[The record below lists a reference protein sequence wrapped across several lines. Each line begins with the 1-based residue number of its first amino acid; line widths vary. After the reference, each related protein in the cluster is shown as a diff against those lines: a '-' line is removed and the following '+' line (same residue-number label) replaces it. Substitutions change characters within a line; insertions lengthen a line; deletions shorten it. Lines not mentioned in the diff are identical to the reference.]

1 MALTLICIGSG
12 TLVALLDHCA
22 GELMM
27 RKMPLAA
34 WFFLLLSFG
43 SCAQPLP
50 GPPHM
55 HAYSG
60 RHLDAGNSGIAD
72 VAETPDEHIQERR
85 DEVGY
90 HQ

>member
-1 MALTLICIGSG
+1 
-12 TLVALLDHCA
+12 
-22 GELMM
+22 MM

-43 SCAQPLP
+43 ACAQPVPEPTTMYLHP
-50 GPPHM
+50 
-55 HAYSG
+55 G
-60 RHLDAGNSGIAD
+60 RHLDAGNSSMAD